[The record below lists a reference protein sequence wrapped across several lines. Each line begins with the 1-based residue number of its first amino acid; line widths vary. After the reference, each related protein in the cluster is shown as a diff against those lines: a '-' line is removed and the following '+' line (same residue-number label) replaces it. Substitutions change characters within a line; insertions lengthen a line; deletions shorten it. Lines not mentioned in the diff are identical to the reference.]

1 MRKSWVFHCGFK
13 SLDCCGGIHSLWVR
27 GCVSIIAIMVA
38 LTPGAGALA
47 GEYLGPWD
55 VLLSKDGESVYVLC
69 RDGRAVMFLNGGTL
83 EITGLVAL
91 PDIPGAF
98 ALDPS
103 EKLLYVGCGEG
114 TGTIQ
119 VIDLATRSVV
129 RQFPAGHSPSS
140 IVVSPDGS
148 KLFLAN
154 RFQHEILVL
163 DVQGGQVL
171 ARLPMIREPIALA
184 LTPDGTTLVVANHL
198 PLAPSDSYEVAA
210 CVSLVDVAS
219 LAATHIRLLNGS
231 TAVRGICISPDG
243 KHAYAVHILSRYQM
257 PTTQLERGWMNT
269 NALSI
274 IDLEGKKL
282 WNTVLLDEVDLGAAN
297 PWAVKCSANGKWLIV
312 SHAGTHEISVID
324 RAGLHEK
331 IASVPA
337 DVETARAAGRYDNR
351 NLYSSAIQA
360 DIPND
365 LAFLVDLRRRI
376 RLQGRGPWGWLGAD
390 PTEANGP
397 RGLTVVGSKVFVAV
411 YFSDKLAVVDLDSP
425 PSQELVL
432 VPLGPKP
439 ELTPVRKGEMHFHD
453 AWLCFQHWQSCAS
466 CHPDARVDG
475 LNWDLMNDGLGNP
488 KNTRSMLY
496 SHLTQPLM
504 AAGVRPDVRAAV
516 EAGFVH
522 IQFAVRPKEDIDAV
536 VQYIESL
543 RPVPSPYLVN
553 GELTEK
559 ARRGRELF
567 FGEKLRCYICHP
579 EGVYTDSRLHNVGS
593 RGEYDDRDEFTSPTL
608 VECWRTAPY
617 MHDGHYTDLYQLFR
631 EGKHGATH
639 GGVAEITNEELEALV
654 EFLLSL

>member
-1 MRKSWVFHCGFK
+1 MHKLWAFHDGWQPVVSGSQKPF
-13 SLDCCGGIHSLWVR
+13 LGLRLLVR
-27 GCVSIIAIMVA
+27 VVA
-38 LTPGAGALA
+38 LIGILGLGTAAPA
-47 GEYLGPWD
+47 GEYIGPWD
-55 VLLSKDGESVYVLC
+55 VLISSDGNTVYVLC
-69 RDGRAVMFLNGGTL
+69 RDSRAVMILNGGRL
-83 EITGLVAL
+83 EITGRVVL
-91 PDIPGAF
+91 PDVPNGF

-114 TGTIQ
+114 LGTVQ
-119 VIDLATRSVV
+119 VIDVANRNIV
-129 RQFPAGHSPSS
+129 RQFRAGHSPSS
-140 IVVSPDGS
+140 VVVSPDGS
-148 KLFLAN
+148 KLFVAN
-154 RFQHEILVL
+154 RFQHEVLVL
-163 DVQGGQVL
+163 D
-171 ARLPMIREPIALA
+171 ARSGELLGRVPVVREPIALA
-184 LTPDGTTLVVANHL
+184 LTPDANTLVVANYL
-198 PLAPSDSYEVAA
+198 PLAPADSYDVAA
-210 CVSLVDVAS
+210 CVSLIDVPT
-219 LAATHIRLLNGS
+219 LQVTHVRLLNGT
-231 TAVRGICISPDG
+231 TAVRGVCVSPDG
-243 KHAYAVHILSRYQM
+243 KHAYAVHILARYQM

-274 IDLEGKKL
+274 IDLEARKL

-297 PWAVKCSANGKWLIV
+297 PWAVKCTADGKWVVV

-324 RAGLHEK
+324 RLGLHEK

-337 DVETARAAGRYDNR
+337 DVETARAAGRDDNR

-397 RGLTVVGSKVFVAV
+397 RGLAVSGSRVFVAV
-411 YFSDKLAVVDLDSP
+411 YFSDKLAVVDLDAP
-425 PSQELVL
+425 RPRELTL

-504 AAGVRPDVRAAV
+504 AAGVRPNVRAAV

-522 IQFAVRPKEDIDAV
+522 IQFAVRPEEDIDAV
-536 VQYIESL
+536 VQYIEAL
-543 RPVPSPYLVN
+543 RPVPSPFLVN
-553 GELTEK
+553 GELNEK

-567 FGEKLRCYICHP
+567 FSDRLRCHLCHP
-579 EGVYTDSRLHNVGS
+579 EGLYTDCRLHNVGS
-593 RGEYDDRDEFTSPTL
+593 RGQYDDRDEFTSPTL

-639 GGVAEITNEELEALV
+639 GAVTELSDEELEALV